1 MIFYEKCN
9 YERKGVG
16 RFLLLIA
23 IGDRGDRLLK
33 NREQMDFFT
42 NHIKRWLLHRV
53 SLTSVNN
60 PPI

>member
-33 NREQMDFFT
+33 NREQMDFFYQS
-42 NHIKRWLLHRV
+42 H
-53 SLTSVNN
+53 
-60 PPI
+60 